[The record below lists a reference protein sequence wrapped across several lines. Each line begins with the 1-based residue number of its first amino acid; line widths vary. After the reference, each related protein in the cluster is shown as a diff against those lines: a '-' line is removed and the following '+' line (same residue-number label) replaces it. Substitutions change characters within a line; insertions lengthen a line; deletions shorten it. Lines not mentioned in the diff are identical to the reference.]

1 MPAGRGEQK
10 QVLPHVVELTLVAA
24 GCRPYECLFNNKQ
37 DEHLDYNNIAKVVF
51 SHLLINTIRLE

>member
-1 MPAGRGEQK
+1 
-10 QVLPHVVELTLVAA
+10 VVELTLVAA
-24 GCRPYECLFNNKQ
+24 GCRPYECLFNNKP